1 MLDQLDPGQFEAV
14 GRLFE
19 VMAGPVERAL
29 SAAPADDEPVTEQD
43 RRRLGDYRVLFNF
56 IGGSMGIFGV
66 RHRSEAYR

>member
-1 MLDQLDPGQFEAV
+1 
-14 GRLFE
+14 
-19 VMAGPVERAL
+19 MAGPVERAL

-43 RRRLGDYRVLFNF
+43 RRLGDYRVLFNF